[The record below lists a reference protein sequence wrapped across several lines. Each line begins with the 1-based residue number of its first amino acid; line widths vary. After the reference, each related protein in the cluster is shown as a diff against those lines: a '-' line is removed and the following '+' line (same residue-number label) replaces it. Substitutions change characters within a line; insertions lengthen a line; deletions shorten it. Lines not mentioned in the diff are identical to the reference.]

1 MTIEERDTYL
11 RGIIQ
16 TKKEARGNG
25 KVWAEADK
33 MLRNEAIY
41 EEMGKGK
48 SYSQICFELAER
60 WNCSQSTI
68 YDYITAARKALIET
82 NKETIEEYR
91 NKMMEKLERLA
102 KDAEEAGDRK
112 SMLAAYEQINKM
124 NGVYTQKVEADVKGE
139 IKFDFGE

>member
-11 RGIIQ
+11 RGVIQ
-16 TKKEARGNG
+16 TKKEAKGNG

-41 EEMGKGK
+41 YEMGLGK
-48 SYSQICFELAER
+48 SYSQIMFDLSER
-60 WNCSQSTI
+60 WNCSQQTI
-68 YDYITAARKALIET
+68 SDYITAARKALIET

-112 SMLAAYEQINKM
+112 AMLSAYEQINKM
-124 NGVYTQKVEADVKGE
+124 SGVYTQKVEADVKGE

>member
-11 RGIIQ
+11 RGVIQ
-16 TKKEARGNG
+16 TKKEAKGNG

-41 EEMGKGK
+41 YEMGLGK
-48 SYSQICFELAER
+48 SYSQIMFDLSER
-60 WNCSQSTI
+60 WNCSQQTI
-68 YDYITAARKALIET
+68 SDYITAARKALIET

-112 SMLAAYEQINKM
+112 AMLAAYEQINKM
-124 NGVYTQKVEADVKGE
+124 SGVYTQKVEADVKGE

>member
-11 RGIIQ
+11 RGVIQ
-16 TKKEARGNG
+16 TKKEAKGNG

-41 EEMGKGK
+41 YEMGLGK
-48 SYSQICFELAER
+48 SYSKIMFDLSER
-60 WNCSQSTI
+60 WNCSQQTI
-68 YDYITAARKALIET
+68 SDYLKAARQALIET

-112 SMLAAYEQINKM
+112 AMLAAYEQINKM
-124 NGVYTQKVEADVKGE
+124 SCVYTQKVEADVKGE

>member
-11 RGIIQ
+11 RGVIQ
-16 TKKEARGNG
+16 TKKEAKGNG

-41 EEMGKGK
+41 YEMGLGK
-48 SYSQICFELAER
+48 SYSKIMFDLSER
-60 WNCSQSTI
+60 WNCSKQTI
-68 YDYITAARKALIET
+68 SDYLKAARQALIET
-82 NKETIEEYR
+82 NEETIEEYR

-112 SMLAAYEQINKM
+112 AMLSAYDQINKM
-124 NGVYTQKVEADVKGE
+124 SGVYTQKVEADVKGE

>member
-1 MTIEERDTYL
+1 M
-11 RGIIQ
+11 
-16 TKKEARGNG
+16 
-25 KVWAEADK
+25 
-33 MLRNEAIY
+33 
-41 EEMGKGK
+41 
-48 SYSQICFELAER
+48 
-60 WNCSQSTI
+60 
-68 YDYITAARKALIET
+68 IET

>member
-16 TKKEARGNG
+16 TKKVAKGNG

-41 EEMGKGK
+41 YEMGLGK
-48 SYSQICFELAER
+48 SYSKIMFELSER
-60 WNCSQSTI
+60 WNCSKQTI
-68 YDYITAARKALIET
+68 SDYIKGAREALIET
-82 NKETIEEYR
+82 NAETIEEYR

-112 SMLAAYEQINKM
+112 SMLAAYDQINKM
-124 NGVYTQKVEADVKGE
+124 NGVYTQKVDADIKGE
-139 IKFDFGE
+139 IHFDFGE